1 MGRSAA
7 DLLVLHLIPSLRGG
21 GAEALVRT
29 LVARLP
35 EYGIDA
41 QVWTLHGDVSAVVG
55 ARSLRG
61 RRSRDPRL
69 PARLRQTLQAQLQQ
83 RGANAP
89 PLMLHTHLGWPLYH
103 ARLALRGLDLAWVH
117 TEHSTSNIRR
127 QRLLRGI
134 ERWAYAGTDCV
145 FGVSDAVSEALNT
158 WLGGA
163 APATKVVL
171 NGVKPFGAGAGR
183 VRAGPLRVLSIGALA
198 PHKGFDTAI
207 AALAQVPATW
217 AQYRILG
224 EGRERF
230 ALQALA
236 VHLGIGERVRFE
248 GWVDNIEPA
257 LRWADVLLL
266 PARREGFGLAAVE
279 AMSAGVPVLGSD
291 VPGLRE
297 VLVGAGAGAQRLPV
311 DDAHAWA
318 AALRAFATMD
328 VATYAAS
335 SAAAVAHAE
344 RFTQHAMV
352 ERYAAHYRALA
363 AARRPRSSRWR

>member
-1 MGRSAA
+1 MGRLEA
-7 DLLVLHLIPSLRGG
+7 DLQVLHLIPSLRGG
-21 GAEALVRT
+21 GAEALART

-41 QVWTLHGDVSAVVG
+41 QVWALHGDVSAVVG

-61 RRSRDPRL
+61 RCSSDPRL
-69 PARLRQTLQAQLQQ
+69 TARLRRTLQAQLQ
-83 RGANAP
+83 RCGAAAP
-89 PLMLHTHLGWPLYH
+89 TLVIHTHLGWPLYH
-103 ARLALRGLDLAWVH
+103 TRVALRGLDLPWVH
-117 TEHSTSNIRR
+117 TEHSTSNVRR
-127 QRLLRGI
+127 RALLRGI
-134 ERWAYAGTDCV
+134 ESWAYAGTDCV
-145 FGVSDAVSEALNT
+145 FGVSDAVSEALSA
-158 WLGGA
+158 WLGAA
-163 APATKVVL
+163 APATEVVL
-171 NGVKPFGAGAGR
+171 NGVRPFGAGRER
-183 VRAGPLRVLSIGALA
+183 VREGPLRVLSIGALV

-207 AALAQVPATW
+207 AALAQVPAAW
-217 AQYRILG
+217 QQYRILG
-224 EGRERF
+224 EGRELA
-230 ALQALA
+230 ALQGLA
-236 VHLGIGERVRFE
+236 VRLGVGERVRFD
-248 GWVDNIEPA
+248 GWVDDIEPA

-318 AALRAFATMD
+318 AALRAFAAMD

-344 RFTQHAMV
+344 RFSQDAMV
-352 ERYAAHYRALA
+352 ERYADRYRAVA
-363 AARRPRSSRWR
+363 AARAGRWRR